1 MALKL
6 KDSSGDSYTNYYQD
20 DLADLD
26 SGSSNPWD
34 NPKAS
39 SSMEPYQTTKSI
51 KSTYV
56 QEKRN
61 FHVAENLLRLVGA
74 LVVVGVL
81 IIVGKTIV
89 SKLMPE
95 GVDVTNM
102 LSKPEMELEKELG
115 VTFTD
120 NTSWGPKMIQYSGGD
135 LTIRANEDIG
145 VVYINKKHVGL
156 HLHTK
161 QYKMYGIQVGMSEK
175 KVNETL
181 GTTFQFDNFLTIVDS
196 GGQSGTTTYYYY
208 RTRKNDCISIVIKNN
223 TNRVDSITY
232 YNNYKLIIKEAD
244 TF

>member
-6 KDSSGDSYTNYYQD
+6 KDNSGDSYTNYYQD
-20 DLADLD
+20 DLADVD

-56 QEKRN
+56 EGKRN
-61 FHVAENLLRLVGA
+61 FHVFGRLLRLVVT

-81 IIVGKTIV
+81 IVAGKIIV
-89 SKLMPE
+89 SKIMPD

-102 LSKPEMELEKELG
+102 LSKPEMELEQDLG
-115 VTFTD
+115 VTFSD
-120 NTSWGPKMIQYSGGD
+120 NTSWGSKLIQYSGGD

-156 HLHTK
+156 HIHTN

-175 KVNETL
+175 KAYDTL
-181 GTTFQFDNFLTIVDS
+181 SNTFQFDNFLTLVDES
-196 GGQSGTTTYYYY
+196 GKKGTTTYYYY
-208 RTRKNDCISIVIKNN
+208 RTSKNDCVAIVIKNN
-223 TNRVDSITY
+223 TNRIDSITY
-232 YNNYKLIIKEAD
+232 YNNYKLIMKQAD